1 MLYICNNIGYIH
13 SINNGLRPITRRNT
27 VMNALSTLTLSALAA
42 TFNDA
47 IVANSL
53 PLSPVTK
60 FASKDAALKRI
71 EKVAAEYGLTAVV
84 VDGVAALTA
93 KPVKA
98 AKAKKAA
105 KATGGKRGPAP
116 EYADTMVISVLVANP
131 KRAGSQAFARF
142 AGYKDGM
149 TVGDAIEAG
158 LRRDDFRWD
167 TKHGYITIA

>member
-1 MLYICNNIGYIH
+1 
-13 SINNGLRPITRRNT
+13 
-27 VMNALSTLTLSALAA
+27 MNALSTLTLSALAA

-53 PLSPVTK
+53 PLTPVTK
-60 FASKDAALKRI
+60 FASKDAAIKRI

-98 AKAKKAA
+98 AKKAKAA

-116 EYADTMVISVLVANP
+116 EFGDHMIISLLVANP
-131 KRAGSQAFARF
+131 KRKGTKAFARY
-142 AGYKDGM
+142 AGYTDGM
-149 TVGDAIEAG
+149 TVGQALEAG
-158 LRRDDFRWD
+158 LTRDDFRWD
-167 TKHGYITIA
+167 TDKGHIAIK